1 MAEQKEPIRFRE
13 NCPPSYPPH
22 QHHQH
27 NHHGNQEQSV
37 GGFPNQYFSDI
48 HRGRENS
55 EKGRVEQGGGGFNTR
70 PLLSWRYKFP
80 RLFEF
85 PILLEQARKFLLH
98 SHIVCFVEFTRQRM
112 RLLSY

>member
-1 MAEQKEPIRFRE
+1 TANLSHRWSERTFSRGMAEQKEPIFFRE

-48 HRGRENS
+48 HRGRKIANKRRQS
-55 EKGRVEQGGGGFNTR
+55 KGGRGITLTGAFRLKSTR
-70 PLLSWRYKFP
+70 TELP
-80 RLFEF
+80 R
-85 PILLEQARKFLLH
+85 R
-98 SHIVCFVEFTRQRM
+98 R
-112 RLLSY
+112 